1 MKTKTLAENSG
12 CFEFS
17 FPRSDTL
24 ASVAC
29 TADEVVIR
37 TSRDALTEERKA
49 AFVRELASEGFI
61 PDHYQWLFAANDRT
75 AGRIRWLVDP
85 RWWMPGAEVTARTSR
100 FVARVF
106 ASAALLWL
114 GLMAMVLCGAAR

>member
-1 MKTKTLAENSG
+1 MKTKTLIEDSG

-24 ASVAC
+24 ASVVC

-37 TSRDALTEERKA
+37 ISRDALTEERKA

-61 PDHYQWLFAANDRT
+61 PDHYRWLHSVSGRT
-75 AGRIRWLVDP
+75 SARIRWLVDP
-85 RWWMPGAEVTARTSR
+85 SWWMPHPAVAARTSR
-100 FVARVF
+100 LVARVL

-114 GLMAMVLCGAAR
+114 GLMVMVLCRATH